1 MLIID
6 SQRNHIMK
14 ISSLH
19 KRNHE
24 LSKTSIQKTILEK
37 TLQHIP
43 TFQSKLSSTASVEF
57 KATALDIFQINL
69 GYMCNMTCA
78 HCHVDA
84 GPDRQEIMQRST
96 LEYCL
101 EAIRRAGATTVDL
114 TGGAPEMNP
123 NFQWLVEQIRSISST
138 IEIIVRS
145 NLTIL
150 VSNKHYQTYPA
161 FFKKHR
167 LTVIASLPCY
177 TADNTDKQ
185 RGDHAFR
192 TID

>member
-101 EAIRRAGATTVDL
+101 EAIRRAGATTIDL
-114 TGGAPEMNP
+114 TGG
-123 NFQWLVEQIRSISST
+123 FT
-138 IEIIVRS
+138 
-145 NLTIL
+145 
-150 VSNKHYQTYPA
+150 
-161 FFKKHR
+161 
-167 LTVIASLPCY
+167 
-177 TADNTDKQ
+177 KQ
-185 RGDHAFR
+185 
-192 TID
+192 